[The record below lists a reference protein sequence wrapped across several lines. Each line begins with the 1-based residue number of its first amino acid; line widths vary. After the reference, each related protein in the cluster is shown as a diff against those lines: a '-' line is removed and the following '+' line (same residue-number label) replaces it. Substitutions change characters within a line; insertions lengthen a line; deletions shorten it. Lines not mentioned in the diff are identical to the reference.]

1 MARLRGYFV
10 RQLINLSAARRAA
23 GMAAAAAGA
32 VVLTAG
38 LTALLTVAS
47 ATGASAT
54 LMPPAPVPG
63 MTVPGMMS
71 VPAQAAVSGVASVGY
86 TPAGRTLREGMHG
99 ADVRRLQDRLA
110 QLKYYPGRR
119 DGRFGPDTLE
129 AVWAFQE
136 VQRIP
141 VTGVIGKRMDWRL
154 AHPSPPRPVVRSRA
168 PLRVVVDLRHEVLYV
183 YHHGQIVLISHVSS
197 GGGYYYCSQG
207 SCSYAVT
214 PTGNFRTQW
223 RVHGWHVAPLGL
235 LYNPVFFYGGFAIH
249 GDTEVPLQPVSHG
262 CVRIPMDIAR
272 FFPRLVPREGIPVF
286 VRR

>member
-1 MARLRGYFV
+1 V
-10 RQLINLSAARRAA
+10 RQLINLPAARRAA
-23 GMAAAAAGA
+23 GVAVAATGA
-32 VVLTAG
+32 TVLTAV
-38 LTALLTVAS
+38 LIVAP

-54 LMPPAPVPG
+54 LMPPAPEPG
-63 MTVPGMMS
+63 VMTAPTQALIPAAMS
-71 VPAQAAVSGVASVGY
+71 SGY

-99 ADVRRLQDRLA
+99 PAVRRLQDRLA

-154 AHPSPPRPVVRSRA
+154 AHPSAPRPLVRSRA
-168 PLRVVVDLRHEVLYV
+168 PLRVEVDLRHEVLYV
-183 YHHGQIVLISHVSS
+183 YHDGQIVLISHISS

-223 RVHGWHVAPLGL
+223 RVRGWHVAPLGL
-235 LYNPVFFYGGFAIH
+235 LYNPVFFYGGYAIH

-272 FFPRLVPREGIPVF
+272 FFPSLVPREGIPVF

>member
-1 MARLRGYFV
+1 V
-10 RQLINLSAARRAA
+10 RQFIGPLAARRAA
-23 GMAAAAAGA
+23 GIAVAAAGA
-32 VVLTAG
+32 TAV
-38 LTALLTVAS
+38 TAVLTVAT

-54 LMPPAPVPG
+54 LMPPAPMPG
-63 MTVPGMMS
+63 VMS
-71 VPAQAAVSGVASVGY
+71 VPLQTAAGPAASGY

-99 ADVRRLQDRLA
+99 ADVRRLQERLA
-110 QLKYYPGRR
+110 QLKYYPGPR
-119 DGRFGPDTLE
+119 DGSFGPDTLE

-141 VTGVIGKRMDWRL
+141 VTGVIGKRTGRRL
-154 AHPSPPRPVVRSRA
+154 ANPNAPRPLVRSDA
-168 PLRVVVDLRHEVLYV
+168 PLRVEVDLRHEVLYV
-183 YHHGQIVLISHVSS
+183 YHEGQIVLISHVSS

-235 LYNPVFFYGGFAIH
+235 LYNPVFFDGGFAIH

-272 FFPRLVPREGIPVF
+272 FFPGLVPREGIPVF